1 MLPSYTATLT
11 SSGSTP
17 WKETAWRVSPFALGI
32 AVYSSIGAWQIDI
45 TMDDVTRTF
54 PDPISSAPVVFQ
66 SNQLGTGS
74 NLAAGTGNAIG
85 WIITPIA
92 AWRLT
97 AASTGAG
104 VNATAVGLQAG
115 IG

>member
-1 MLPSYTATLT
+1 MQPNYTTTLT

-17 WKETAWRVSPFALGI
+17 WKQTAWWVSPFALGI
-32 AVYSSIGAWQIDI
+32 AVYSSIGTWQIDI

-66 SNQLGTGS
+66 SSQLGTGS

-85 WIITPIA
+85 WIITPIGAKISACATTLSA
-92 AWRLT
+92 ACAFET
-97 AASTGAG
+97 M
-104 VNATAVGLQAG
+104 
-115 IG
+115 